1 MERATCTNYKKLNA
15 VIKKFLATA
24 CDMTY
29 AAEVLEPT
37 KIKEQGIDWFD
48 AFRDRSMWTEQTFER
63 KIMLRKDSRCCA
75 VNTEEY
81 DVETVEIHYN
91 IEELFNDGTK
101 QFREN
106 FVRQCPM
113 AKGFADITL
122 AMLHELGHHEVA
134 EIIDKDYKD
143 YDRRAMIKAINEEL
157 PRELVNYAY
166 FLLPDEMLATQW
178 AIQWLEE
185 SAENRKIA
193 KQFEKEFFKL
203 FSKTS

>member
-1 MERATCTNYKKLNA
+1 MKRMTCTNYRKLNA
-15 VIKKFLATA
+15 VIKKFLTQA

-29 AAEVLEPT
+29 TTKVLET
-37 KIKEQGIDWFD
+37 AKLEEQGIDWFE
-48 AFRDRSMWTEQTFER
+48 AFCDDSMWIERTFDRE
-63 KIMLRKDSRCCA
+63 IVLRKGRRCCA

-81 DVETVEIHYN
+81 DVEAVEIHYN
-91 IEELFNDGTK
+91 IEELFTRGSK

-106 FVRQCPM
+106 FVHNCPM

-134 EIIDKDYKD
+134 EIVDEHYSD
-143 YDRRAMIKAINEEL
+143 YDRKGMIKKIEEEL
-157 PRELVNYAY
+157 PRELRNYAY
-166 FLLPDEMLATQW
+166 FMLPDEDLATSW

-185 SAENRKIA
+185 SAENRRIA

-203 FSKTS
+203 FSKNP

>member
-1 MERATCTNYKKLNA
+1 MERATCTNYRKLNA
-15 VIKKFLATA
+15 VIKKFLTMA

-29 AAEVLEPT
+29 TTEVFETAKLE
-37 KIKEQGIDWFD
+37 EQGIDWFD
-48 AFRDRSMWTEQTFER
+48 AFCDKSMWIEQTLER
-63 KIMLRKDSRCCA
+63 KIILRKGRSCCA
-75 VNTEEY
+75 INPEDY
-81 DVETVEIHYN
+81 GAETIEIHYN
-91 IEELFNDGTK
+91 IEELFYRGSK

-106 FVRQCPM
+106 FVRQCPI

-134 EIIDKDYKD
+134 EIIEEDYKD
-143 YDRRAMIKAINEEL
+143 YNREARIKDIREEL

-166 FLLPDEMLATQW
+166 FLLPDEMLATKW

-193 KQFEKEFFKL
+193 KQFEKEFFEL
-203 FSKTS
+203 FSKTP